1 MAKIKRII
9 ILFCLLTAALLSG
22 CATEN
27 RTLYHWGSYES
38 QVYNTYC
45 EPDEASAYNQ
55 IEKMEADIEVARSKG
70 LPLPPGFRAHLG
82 YLYFQQGKY
91 DLAIQSFE
99 AEKQAFPES
108 AVLMNR
114 FITQIKGHDA

>member
-1 MAKIKRII
+1 MAEIKGVIL
-9 ILFCLLTAALLSG
+9 LFCLLAAFLLSG
-22 CATEN
+22 CATGN
-27 RTLYHWGSYES
+27 RNLYHWGSYES

-45 EPDEASAYNQ
+45 EPDEASASNQ

-82 YLYFQQGKY
+82 YLYFMQGKY
-91 DLAIQSFE
+91 DLATQSFE

-108 AVLMNR
+108 AALMNR
-114 FITQIKGHDA
+114 FITQIKGQDA